1 MMICTNLSYLGS
13 YIGSYFL
20 KKKYI
25 VAKSILK
32 WDSAHSCSLCNKAPT
47 KEDAECWLILFAK
60 VYKIVF
66 LKKIDFRK

>member
-32 WDSAHSCSLCNKAPT
+32 WYSAHSCSLCIKAPT
-47 KEDAECWLILFAK
+47 EEDPECWLILLAK

-66 LKKIDFRK
+66 FFFK

>member
-1 MMICTNLSYLGS
+1 M
-13 YIGSYFL
+13 

-32 WDSAHSCSLCNKAPT
+32 WDSAHFCSLCNKAPT
-47 KEDAECWLILFAK
+47 EEAHECWLILFAK

-66 LKKIDFRK
+66 LKIDFRK